1 MKTITKN
8 DIVDEVCNRTG
19 LTKQQSYDA
28 IQHTLDIIKDSLAN
42 GDEVV
47 FRNFGSFHTQFY
59 KSKVGRNPEIP
70 EVDVIIPD
78 RVRVKFKAG
87 KELKEKVARIE
98 W

>member
-8 DIVDEVCNRTG
+8 DIVDDVSNRTG
-19 LTKQQSYDA
+19 LTKQQSYDV
-28 IQHTLDIIKDSLAN
+28 IQHTVDIIKDSLAN

-47 FRNFGSFHTQFY
+47 FRNFGSFHPQIF

-70 EVDVIIPD
+70 EVDIIIPD